1 MPKDAK
7 KRDYSKT
14 VIYQIE
20 CKNPNI
26 TKTYG
31 GHTTNLIKRRQHHK
45 THCNNPN
52 DDKYNI
58 YVYKFIR
65 DNGGWENWQ
74 VVWQYDYPCGSI
86 KEAEKEET
94 KFIKENKCELN
105 SIMPYVSEEEKKE
118 KRNVRQAKKRAEIIE
133 NETEEEKKERKR
145 KEKEEN
151 SKYYAKKK
159 EKETEEEKAE
169 RLEKARK
176 YKAKKKEEETEEEEK
191 ERLEKARKKY
201 KEKYSEKNKV
211 KNLTEEQKAKKKE
224 KNRLYREKQKLL
236 KQNKLVVI

>member
-31 GHTTNLIKRRQHHK
+31 GHSTNLIKRRQHHK
-45 THCNNPN
+45 DHCNNTQDPKHN
-52 DDKYNI
+52 F
-58 YVYKFIR
+58 YVYQFIR
-65 DNGGWENWQ
+65 ANGGWENWQ
-74 VVWQYDYPCGSI
+74 VVWQYNYPCKNI
-86 KEAEKEET
+86 DEAKLEERR
-94 KFIKENKCELN
+94 FIKNNSCELN
-105 SIMPYVSEEEKKE
+105 SNIPIILEEEKKDYQKNYQKDYQKDYQKE
-118 KRNVRQAKKRAEIIE
+118 YRAKKKE
-133 NETEEEKKERKR
+133 NETEDEKDKRLAKERQYR
-145 KEKEEN
+145 
-151 SKYYAKKK
+151 AKKK
-159 EKETEEEKAE
+159 A
-169 RLEKARK
+169 
-176 YKAKKKEEETEEEEK
+176 EETEEEEK

>member
-31 GHTTNLIKRRQHHK
+31 GHSTNLIKRRQHHK
-45 THCNNPN
+45 DHCNNTQDPKHN
-52 DDKYNI
+52 F
-58 YVYKFIR
+58 YVYQFIR
-65 DNGGWENWQ
+65 ANGGWENWQ
-74 VVWQYDYPCGSI
+74 VVWQYNYPCKNI
-86 KEAEKEET
+86 DEAKLEERH
-94 KFIKENKCELN
+94 FIKNNSCELN
-105 SIMPYVSEEEKKE
+105 SNIPIILEEEKKDYQ
-118 KRNVRQAKKRAEIIE
+118 KDYQ
-133 NETEEEKKERKR
+133 KEYR
-145 KEKEEN
+145 
-151 SKYYAKKK
+151 AKKK
-159 EKETEEEKAE
+159 EDETEDEKNKRLAKE
-169 RLEKARK
+169 RQYR
-176 YKAKKKEEETEEEEK
+176 AKKKAEETEEEEK

-211 KNLTEEQKAKKKE
+211 ENLTEEQKAKKKE